1 MTVISVVM
9 PTYNRLPRLQRVLKA
24 FEKQTFSTANFEVI
38 VVSDGSLDG
47 TNDYLNS
54 FRPSFPFVLIIQ
66 ENQGPA
72 AARNK
77 GIDKASG
84 DYILFVDDDVVPQP
98 NLIYE
103 HMRFHEMHE
112 NSVVVG
118 PMLTPADFDMQP
130 WVSWEQAMLV
140 KQYAAMAEG
149 QWAPTARQFFTGNAS
164 LLRSTLIDAGGF
176 DTAFQRAE
184 DLELAY
190 RLADRGLNFLFN
202 AEAVGFHYAE
212 RSFDSWL
219 KIPYAYGRNDVR
231 FTLEKN
237 QDWLLPTIYREFKSR
252 NYFIRALCR
261 LCLDHPVR
269 THTSIDFLVRLAAI
283 GHRLNLQLA
292 PRMAYSGIFNLRFYQ
307 GVVDG
312 VGGRENFYSQV

>member
-164 LLRSTLIDAGGF
+164 LLRSTLIDAGGLILPF
-176 DTAFQRAE
+176 KE
-184 DLELAY
+184 
-190 RLADRGLNFLFN
+190 
-202 AEAVGFHYAE
+202 
-212 RSFDSWL
+212 L
-219 KIPYAYGRNDVR
+219 KI
-231 FTLEKN
+231 
-237 QDWLLPTIYREFKSR
+237 
-252 NYFIRALCR
+252 
-261 LCLDHPVR
+261 
-269 THTSIDFLVRLAAI
+269 
-283 GHRLNLQLA
+283 
-292 PRMAYSGIFNLRFYQ
+292 
-307 GVVDG
+307 
-312 VGGRENFYSQV
+312 